1 MKSVRKAYV
10 DFGSYLQTKMP
21 VTNKL
26 LTHVS
31 ALDPVVRGEPKALQ
45 YMLALPT
52 LVNNVL
58 SEDEQ
63 NSYDMADLL
72 LQVDGAL
79 QKAATHGRLDSWCAA
94 VFSAG
99 KYHSLAKLVAALMS
113 CFHGPQ
119 V

>member
-1 MKSVRKAYV
+1 MKSERKTYV
-10 DFGSYLQTKMP
+10 DCGSYLQTKMT

-26 LTHVS
+26 LTHVL
-31 ALDPVVRGEPKALQ
+31 ALDPVVREEPKALQ

-52 LVNNVL
+52 LVTNVL

-79 QKAATHGRLDSWCAA
+79 QKAATHSRLDPWWAA
-94 VFSAG
+94 VFSTG
-99 KYHSLAKLVAALMS
+99 NYPSLVRWWQ
-113 CFHGPQ
+113 HW
-119 V
+119 